1 MDIKVVW
8 ILSNYPFCRR
18 TEGDSNN
25 GKMSGGEIID
35 TVSTGP
41 DIVYEYSPCSILMKI
56 LLNCDENFTQIYYGF
71 YSILLANLLNSPVY
85 TNRITLKF
93 RQLKK

>member
-8 ILSNYPFCRR
+8 ILSNYPFRGK

-35 TVSTGP
+35 TVSTALILFTN
-41 DIVYEYSPCSILMKI
+41 IVHAQ
-56 LLNCDENFTQIYYGF
+56 F
-71 YSILLANLLNSPVY
+71 
-85 TNRITLKF
+85 
-93 RQLKK
+93 

>member
-8 ILSNYPFCRR
+8 ILSNYPFRSK

-35 TVSTGP
+35 TVSTALILFTN
-41 DIVYEYSPCSILMKI
+41 IVHAQS
-56 LLNCDENFTQIYYGF
+56 
-71 YSILLANLLNSPVY
+71 
-85 TNRITLKF
+85 
-93 RQLKK
+93 

>member
-8 ILSNYPFCRR
+8 ILSNYPFSRR

-56 LLNCDENFTQIYYGF
+56 LLNCDENFTQIYCGF
-71 YSILLANLLNSPVY
+71 YSNLLANLLKSPVY
-85 TNRITLKF
+85 TNRIVLNF
-93 RQLKK
+93 R

>member
-8 ILSNYPFCRR
+8 ILSNYPFRSK

-35 TVSTGP
+35 TVSTALILFTN
-41 DIVYEYSPCSILMKI
+41 IVHGKHPIK
-56 LLNCDENFTQIYYGF
+56 
-71 YSILLANLLNSPVY
+71 Y
-85 TNRITLKF
+85 TL
-93 RQLKK
+93 

>member
-18 TEGDSNN
+18 TEGDSDRERMNN

-35 TVSTGP
+35 TVSTALILFTN
-41 DIVYEYSPCSILMKI
+41 IVHAQ
-56 LLNCDENFTQIYYGF
+56 F
-71 YSILLANLLNSPVY
+71 
-85 TNRITLKF
+85 
-93 RQLKK
+93 